1 MLSTSLEIRASASSV
16 TSAPATPSPL
26 AKPSTPVIPQ
36 TPMTPTVPDA
46 PVRAP
51 ESPVRSSPSSPTK
64 RVASPPSNPTPSSS
78 SKSPFR
84 GLRTVA
90 SNTMMRVGLHS
101 GSVPPSPSHVVKR
114 RSSEILQQQ
123 SRVES
128 PAQKHSDDAPR
139 DTLGTHTP
147 SSASISTSPMASSN
161 MSLHSKVSST
171 GLRTARGT
179 GPAVD
184 TPTTP
189 LSPVGSVQL
198 ADETVHVH
206 DMDFD
211 LVKPMRSRVSVVRTS
226 EDASSIPRSS
236 HQSDRPGDD
245 DGQPASPT
253 SPVVA
258 SSPMQ
263 TQSTTPLVL
272 RAGSHNSLTTPA
284 SIAAHISR
292 EHRWISTMQT
302 IPSSS
307 VKRNKKIK
315 KLLLEGV
322 PASVR
327 GVVWYVS
334 QIKDRNDTNLG

>member
-1 MLSTSLEIRASASSV
+1 M
-16 TSAPATPSPL
+16 TPS
-26 AKPSTPVIPQ
+26 I
-36 TPMTPTVPDA
+36 PDA
-46 PVRAP
+46 PARTP
-51 ESPVRSSPSSPTK
+51 ESPVRSSPTSPVK
-64 RVASPPSNPTPSSS
+64 RVASPPSNPAPSSS

-101 GSVPPSPSHVVKR
+101 GSVPPSPSHIAKR
-114 RSSEILQQQ
+114 RSSDNLQQLP
-123 SRVES
+123 RVES
-128 PAQKHSDDAPR
+128 PAQKQFDDTHR

-147 SSASISTSPMASSN
+147 SSASISTSPMASSS
-161 MSLHSKVSST
+161 MSLHPKSSA

-179 GPAVD
+179 APAVD

-198 ADETVHVH
+198 ADETVHVN

-211 LVKPMRSRVSVVRTS
+211 LVKPMRSRVSVIRTS
-226 EDASSIPRSS
+226 EDAASIPRSS
-236 HQSDRPGDD
+236 HQSDRLED
-245 DGQPASPT
+245 DGQLVSPT
-253 SPVVA
+253 SPIAV
-258 SSPMQ
+258 SPAMQ
-263 TQSTTPLVL
+263 IQPTTPMMSRV
-272 RAGSHNSLTTPA
+272 GSHNSLTTPA

-302 IPSSS
+302 IPSASA
-307 VKRNKKIK
+307 KRNKKIK

-327 GVVWYVS
+327 GVVWRVLYPCLLELS
-334 QIKDRNDTNLG
+334 